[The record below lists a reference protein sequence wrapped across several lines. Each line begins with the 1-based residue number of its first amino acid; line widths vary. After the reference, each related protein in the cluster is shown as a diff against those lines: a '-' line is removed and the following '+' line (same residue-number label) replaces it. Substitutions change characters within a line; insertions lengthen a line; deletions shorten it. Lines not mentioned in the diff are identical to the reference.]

1 MMDEAAN
8 KALLLVAEVMTS
20 GIKQEGA
27 TFTLPES
34 MIIELVARAKDQER
48 EACARL
54 CETDL
59 AQNDGI
65 TCAEEIRQRG
75 RT

>member
-1 MMDEAAN
+1 MDESAN

-34 MIIELVARAKDQER
+34 MIIELVERAKDQER
-48 EACARL
+48 ESCARL

-75 RT
+75 RA